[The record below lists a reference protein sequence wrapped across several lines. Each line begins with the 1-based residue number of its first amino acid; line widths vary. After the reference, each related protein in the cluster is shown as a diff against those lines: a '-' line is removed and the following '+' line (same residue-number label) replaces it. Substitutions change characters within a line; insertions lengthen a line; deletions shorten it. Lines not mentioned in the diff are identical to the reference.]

1 VTADASAS
9 GWTGVLGDVR
19 VALRQMRRA
28 PSLALIA
35 IGTLGLGAGAA
46 TAIFSIVNAVLLQP
60 LPYRAPEQLVAIWES
75 NAEKS
80 LPREQLSPV
89 NFMDYRALDS
99 VFSDAAA
106 WWRPEINLAEPG
118 TEPVR
123 VRTIETSANLFSL
136 LGVGPQLGAG
146 FPEAGPFF
154 SRDRIA
160 VISDRLWR
168 QVFHT
173 DPAIIG
179 RTIRVNEGQYTITGV
194 MPAGFHFPD
203 DVDLWLRV
211 QWDLTQHSRA
221 AHFMESVA
229 RLKPGVTPDDAARE
243 LSALTQRLARE
254 NPSTNRGWSA
264 RPVPLLDDMLGY
276 YRPAL
281 FVLLGAVGLLLV
293 TACINVASLLLAR
306 AGARG
311 REMAIRAA
319 LGASRARLV
328 RQMLVESLL
337 LASLG
342 TVAGTLGAVGLVR
355 AAIVMTPVSIPR
367 LDSVGVDLP
376 LLAFSIAIA
385 VATALLFGIVPAI
398 VVSRTRAAEALNESS
413 RSATSARSHNW
424 NRTLVVAEVALASTV
439 LVASALLVQSVSRM
453 MNAPVGIVPEQ
464 VLTTSLQLTGITGQ
478 KWPEAAQFY
487 SALVDR
493 IRQQPGVEVAGAA
506 NFLPLAAGWRSS
518 VHVDGRPQPRAGE
531 EMQAQYHSVSD
542 GYFETVRAPLAAG
555 RAFTPHDASR
565 SEPVI
570 MVNQTFVRRF
580 FPGEDPIGR
589 RLRRV
594 PDGIGPLGRNLMP
607 HGTPVTIVGVVA
619 DVQQAPIGQPLE
631 PAVYFPARQF
641 PFSAMFVVLRGPDTA
656 ALTTAVRTAVRQ
668 IDPSLALGDIRTMDE
683 RMREATDEPRLLMFV
698 LSAFAVLT
706 GVLAAV
712 GVYGLLMCV
721 VNERR
726 RELAIRLALGA
737 RPSSLARNVTF
748 QGVTLVVIGAAIG
761 LAASRAA
768 GALLQA
774 VLFETRLSDPA
785 AIAGAVVLLLG
796 AALAACALPAWRAAR
811 VEPLEGLRET

>member
-1 VTADASAS
+1 MFDWKT
-9 GWTGVLGDVR
+9 VLGDLRIGV
-19 VALRQMRRA
+19 RQMRRA
-28 PSLALIA
+28 PATALIA
-35 IGTLGLGAGAA
+35 ITTLGLGAGSA
-46 TAIFSIVNAVLLQP
+46 TAIFSIVNAVLLRP

-75 NAEKS
+75 NAEKG

-89 NFMDYRALDS
+89 NFMDYRALES

-118 TEPVR
+118 TDPIR
-123 VRTIETSANLFSL
+123 VRTIETSGNLFSL
-136 LGVGPQLGAG
+136 LGVAPQRGAG
-146 FPEAGPFF
+146 FPEAGPLF
-154 SRDRIA
+154 SRDQIA

-168 QVFHT
+168 QHFNA
-173 DPAIIG
+173 DPAIVG
-179 RTIRVNEGQYTITGV
+179 RIIRVNEGQYLIAGV
-194 MPAGFHFPD
+194 MPPRFHFPD
-203 DVDLWLRV
+203 DVDLWLRL
-211 QWDLTQHSRA
+211 QWDMRQHSRA
-221 AHFMESVA
+221 AHFMEAVA
-229 RLKPGVTPDDAARE
+229 RLKPGSSPDDAARE
-243 LSALTQRLARE
+243 LTALMQRLAGE
-254 NPSTNRGWSA
+254 NPSTNKGWMA

-337 LASLG
+337 LAALG
-342 TVAGTLGAVGLVR
+342 TVAGTIGAVGLVR
-355 AAIVMTPVSIPR
+355 SAIALTPVSIPR
-367 LDSVGVDLP
+367 LDEVGVDP
-376 LLAFSIAIA
+376 RLLAFAIA
-385 VATALLFGIVPAI
+385 VAAGTALLFGIVPAL

-424 NRTLVVAEVALASTV
+424 NRTLVIAEVALASTV

-453 MNAPVGIVPEQ
+453 MNAPVGIVPEE
-464 VLTTSLQLTGITGQ
+464 VLTTSLQLTGIRGQ
-478 KWPEAAQFY
+478 KWPDAAQFY
-487 SALVDR
+487 STLLDR
-493 IRQQPGVEVAGAA
+493 IRQQPGVEFAGTA
-506 NFLPLAAGWRSS
+506 NFLPLAAGWRNP
-518 VHVDGRPQPRAGE
+518 VHIDGRPQPRAGE
-531 EMQAQYHSVSD
+531 EMQAQHHSVSD
-542 GYFETVRAPLAAG
+542 SYFETVRAPLVAG
-555 RAFTPHDASR
+555 RAFTPHDAAQ

-570 MVNQTFVRRF
+570 IVNQTFVRRF

-594 PDGIGPLGRNLMP
+594 PNGIGPLGRNLMP
-607 HGTPVTIVGVVA
+607 HGTAVTIVGVVA
-619 DVQQAPIGQPLE
+619 DVQQAPIGQSKE
-631 PAVYFPARQF
+631 PAVYFPAGQF

-668 IDPSLALGDIRTMDE
+668 IDPTLALGDIRTMDE

-698 LSAFAVLT
+698 LSAFGVLT

-721 VNERR
+721 VNDRR

-737 RPSSLARNVTF
+737 RPASLARSVTL

-774 VLFETRLSDPA
+774 VLFETRLNDPA
-785 AIAGAVVLLLG
+785 AIVGAVALLLG

-811 VEPLEGLRET
+811 VEPLEGLREA